1 MHPRT
6 RELLDHLERS
16 QNALRVAID
25 GVPASQ
31 RDRRPAPD
39 RWSVAQI
46 VEHLAHTAAQV
57 ASLLGRGLRQLEKA
71 GLRPAGDLPPV
82 LPTIDQ
88 QRLLD
93 RERKVTAPPTV
104 QPRHGLTCEQAW
116 QTFTESRQA
125 LADTLR
131 AGDGID
137 TGSIKAPHPALGEI
151 DFHQWIAF
159 VGLHEQRHAEQIR
172 VTAEQLA
179 S

>member
-6 RELLDHLERS
+6 RELLDHLDRS
-16 QNALRVAID
+16 QAGLRAAID
-25 GVPASQ
+25 AAPAPL
-31 RDRRPAPD
+31 RDRSPGPD

-57 ASLLGRGLRQLEKA
+57 ATLLGRGLRQLEKA

-93 RERKVTAPPTV
+93 RNRKVAAPPTV
-104 QPRHGLTCEQAW
+104 QPKHGLSCEQAW
-116 QTFTESRQA
+116 QTFTESRAA
-125 LADTLR
+125 LVDTLR

-137 TGSIKAPHPALGEI
+137 VGSIKAPHPALGEI

-159 VGLHEQRHAEQIR
+159 VGLHEQRHTEQIR
-172 VTAEQLA
+172 VTAGQPG

>member
-16 QNALRVAID
+16 QTAVRTAID
-25 GVPASQ
+25 GVPAAL
-31 RDRRPAPD
+31 RDHQPGPE

-57 ASLLGRGLRQLEKA
+57 STLLDRGLRKLERD
-71 GLRPAGDLPPV
+71 GLRPATDQSPV

-93 RERKVTAPPTV
+93 RERKVAAPATV
-104 QPRHGLTCEQAW
+104 QPKNGLTCEQSW
-116 QTFTESRQA
+116 QTFTESRAA
-125 LADTLR
+125 LVNTLS

-137 TGSIKAPHPALGEI
+137 VSSIRAPHPALGEI

-159 VGLHEQRHAEQIR
+159 VGLHEQRHAEQILE
-172 VTAEQLA
+172 TATQLA
-179 S
+179 K